1 VKKKVLF
8 EDATMGYNKWVSGQ
22 ASREFASQ
30 RMKFKDLV
38 SQDYDT
44 DQSPNTAKADNVL
57 PYQLINAANIL
68 SELIS
73 NTVGSINAFK
83 NALEAPIVKKDKK
96 LEEEVSTIISHLEDS
111 MSCLKNVIRT
121 VGEDSTEIADP
132 NDDR

>member
-1 VKKKVLF
+1 
-8 EDATMGYNKWVSGQ
+8 MGYNKWVSGQ